1 MQDNYSDTSGTLAR
15 AGGVTISTVNL
26 YADLGL
32 LDFIVASN
40 GIKLFKPG
48 QGERVR
54 QIKTRR
60 TSLKPGRPRRIA

>member
-1 MQDNYSDTSGTLAR
+1 MDGNYTDTSGTLAR
-15 AGGVTISTVNL
+15 AAGVTIPTINL
-26 YADLGL
+26 YSELRL

-54 QIKTRR
+54 QIKAQRMAA
-60 TSLKPGRPRRIA
+60 KPGRPRRVA